1 MVVMEQLILFFSEKN
16 DVCMIKSMLF
26 CMLQL
31 GYYGIKMQGFFQM
44 FLLISMQ
51 VVLVNIKI
59 DCYQL

>member
-1 MVVMEQLILFFSEKN
+1 M
-16 DVCMIKSMLF
+16 CMIKSMLF

-31 GYYGIKMQGFFQM
+31 GYYGIQMQGYFQM